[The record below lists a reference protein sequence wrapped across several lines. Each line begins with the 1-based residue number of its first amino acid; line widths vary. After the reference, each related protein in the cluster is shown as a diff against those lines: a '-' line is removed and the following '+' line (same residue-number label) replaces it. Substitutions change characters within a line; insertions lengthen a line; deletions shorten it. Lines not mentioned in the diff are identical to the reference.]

1 MLLRCGVMEKFKTN
15 VSFKRK
21 KNDDGGYGKEEN
33 CLDSSGA
40 TDLQFKNR
48 RKDRKI
54 CGGKDLL

>member
-1 MLLRCGVMEKFKTN
+1 MEKFKTN